1 MTARTD
7 RSLVL
12 AWGVG
17 LALCGAG
24 AWVTMAASRARVAEA
39 KGEVRLDTTGGMHD
53 LMVREAWDRTVA
65 FLKRHVA

>member
-24 AWVTMAASRARVAEA
+24 AWVTMAARN
-39 KGEVRLDTTGGMHD
+39 TT
-53 LMVREAWDRTVA
+53 V
-65 FLKRHVA
+65 